1 MECAMR
7 EYDVLETLVT
17 KFEPYIAGMDEIATG
32 KEPIA
37 QTGNEK
43 LFLKIFTCGNNKENP
58 LKKISF
64 MRLEDGNIKNK
75 DDKSSLDPGE
85 FTVITFISNDDFP
98 LPLCAME
105 ASFHFDKYIQG
116 RVDLP
121 PLASTKEY
129 RETFCK
135 PVQELREKIDG
146 LPGLAPLVSLPG
158 LEDFSSGGLMT
169 GHFGIQNKDAAMKCF
184 FDYADLYLTFLN
196 QRKDYALL
204 KDPAILEEG
213 REKRSAFCQ
222 MFAKM
227 TPRILSDIPNLYSDE
242 LAKKLGEM
250 LF

>member
-1 MECAMR
+1 MK
-7 EYDVLETLVT
+7 EYNVVDTLLT
-17 KFEPYIAGMDEIATG
+17 KFEHYIASMKEVSTG

-43 LFLKIFTCGNNKENP
+43 LFLKIFTGENNSDNP

-64 MRLEDGNIKNK
+64 MTLEDGNIKNK

-85 FTVITFISNDDFP
+85 FTVITFISNDGFP

-105 ASFHFDKYIQG
+105 ASFHFDNYIQG

-135 PVQELREKIDG
+135 PVQALREKIDS

-169 GHFGIQNKDAAMKCF
+169 GHFAIQDKDAVMKSF
-184 FDYADLYLTFLN
+184 FAYADLYVTFLN
-196 QRKDYALL
+196 QREDFALL
-204 KDPAILEEG
+204 KDRAILEEG

>member
-1 MECAMR
+1 MK

-17 KFEPYIAGMDEIATG
+17 KFEPYIADMHEIATG

-37 QTGNEK
+37 HTGNEK
-43 LFLKIFTCGNNKENP
+43 LFLKIFTSGNNKGNP

-64 MRLEDGNIKNK
+64 MTLEDGNIKNK

-105 ASFHFDKYIQG
+105 ASFHFDNYIQG

-135 PVQELREKIDG
+135 PVQELREKIDS

-169 GHFGIQNKDAAMKCF
+169 GHFAINDKEAVMKCF

-196 QRKDYALL
+196 QREAYALL
-204 KDPAILEEG
+204 KDPVILEEG
-213 REKRSAFCQ
+213 RQKRSAFCQ

-242 LAKKLGEM
+242 LAKKLSEM

>member
-1 MECAMR
+1 MR

-17 KFEPYIAGMDEIATG
+17 KFEPYIAGMDETTTG
-32 KEPIA
+32 KEPIG

-43 LFLKIFTCGNNKENP
+43 LFLKIFTCGNNKDHP

-64 MRLEDGNIKNK
+64 MRLEDGMIKNK

-85 FTVITFISNDDFP
+85 FTVITFISNDPVP

-105 ASFHFDKYIQG
+105 ASFHFDNYIQA
-116 RVDLP
+116 RVDIP
-121 PLASTKEY
+121 PLSSTKEY
-129 RETFCK
+129 REAFCK
-135 PVQELREKIDG
+135 PVQELREKIDS

-169 GHFGIQNKDAAMKCF
+169 GHFDIKGKEAVMKCF
-184 FDYADLYLTFLN
+184 FDYADLYLSFLN
-196 QRKDYALL
+196 QREDCAIL
-204 KDPAILEEG
+204 KDPAIVEEG
-213 REKRSAFCQ
+213 KQKRSAFCQ

-227 TPRILSDIPNLYSDE
+227 TPNILSDIPNLYSDE
-242 LAKKLGEM
+242 LAKKLGET

>member
-1 MECAMR
+1 MK

-17 KFEPYIAGMDEIATG
+17 KFEPYIADMDEIATG

-37 QTGNEK
+37 HTGNEK
-43 LFLKIFTCGNNKENP
+43 LFLKIFTSGNNKGNP

-64 MRLEDGNIKNK
+64 MTLEDGNIKNK

-105 ASFHFDKYIQG
+105 ASFHFDNYIQG

-135 PVQELREKIDG
+135 PVQELREKIDS

-169 GHFGIQNKDAAMKCF
+169 GHFAINDKESVMNCF

-196 QRKDYALL
+196 QREAYALL
-204 KDPAILEEG
+204 KDPVILEEG
-213 REKRSAFCQ
+213 RQKRSAFCQ

-242 LAKKLGEM
+242 LAKKLSEM

>member
-1 MECAMR
+1 MR

-17 KFEPYIAGMDEIATG
+17 KFEPYISSMDEVSTG
-32 KEPIA
+32 KEPVA

-43 LFLKIFTCGNNKENP
+43 LFLKIFTCGGKKDHP

-64 MRLEDGNIKNK
+64 MRLEDGMIKNK
-75 DDKSSLDPGE
+75 DDKTSLDPGE
-85 FTVITFISNDDFP
+85 FTVITFISNDHVP

-105 ASFHFDKYIQG
+105 ASFHFDNYIQG
-116 RVDLP
+116 RVDIP
-121 PLASTKEY
+121 PLSATNEY

-135 PVQELREKIDG
+135 PVQELREKIDS

-169 GHFGIQNKDAAMKCF
+169 GHFDIKNKVAAMECF
-184 FDYADLYLTFLN
+184 FDYADLYLNFLN
-196 QRKDYALL
+196 MREECALL
-204 KDPAILEEG
+204 KDPAIVEEG
-213 REKRSAFCQ
+213 KQKRSAFCQ

-227 TPRILSDIPNLYSDE
+227 TPNILSDIPNLYSDE
-242 LAKKLGEM
+242 LAKKLAET

>member
-1 MECAMR
+1 MR
-7 EYDVLETLVT
+7 EYDVLETLVE
-17 KFEPYIAGMDEIATG
+17 KFEPYISSMDEVSAG
-32 KEPIA
+32 AEPTA

-43 LFLKIFTCGNNKENP
+43 LFLKIFTSGNNKDHP

-64 MRLEDGNIKNK
+64 MKLEDGMIKNK
-75 DDKSSLDPGE
+75 DDKRSLDPGE
-85 FTVITFISNDDFP
+85 FTVITFISNDDVP

-116 RVDLP
+116 RVDIP
-121 PLASTKEY
+121 PLSSKSEY

-135 PVQELREKIDG
+135 PVQELRKKIDG
-146 LPGLAPLVSLPG
+146 LPGLAPLTSLPG

-169 GHFGIQNKDAAMKCF
+169 GHFDINNKDAAMKCF

-196 QRKDYALL
+196 QRKDCALL
-204 KDPAILEEG
+204 QDPAIVEEAKK
-213 REKRSAFCQ
+213 KRSAFCQ

-227 TPRILSDIPNLYSDE
+227 TPNILSDIPNLYSDE
-242 LAKKLGEM
+242 LAKKLSET

>member
-1 MECAMR
+1 MKECNVV
-7 EYDVLETLVT
+7 DTLIK
-17 KFEPYIAGMDEIATG
+17 KFEIYIASMDEVTSDT
-32 KEPIA
+32 EPIA
-37 QTGNEK
+37 QTKNEK
-43 LFLKIFTCGNNKENP
+43 LFLKIFTCGNNKDNP
-58 LKKISF
+58 LRKISF
-64 MRLEDGNIKNK
+64 MTLEDGNIKNK

-105 ASFHFDKYIQG
+105 ASFHFDNYIQG

-135 PVQELREKIDG
+135 PVQELREKIDS

-169 GHFGIQNKDAAMKCF
+169 GHFSIKDKDAVMQCF

-196 QRKDYALL
+196 KREDYALL
-204 KDPAILEEG
+204 KDPAIVEEG